1 MLNEELDF
9 AALSLLEKLLLEGS
23 KRRLD
28 VNILGVYV
36 CICVGEFV
44 GRLWLMLLLVEK
56 EREFGIKGRSNIE
69 MATLETSRGS
79 RREITI

>member
-1 MLNEELDF
+1 M
-9 AALSLLEKLLLEGS
+9 ALSRLEKLLLEGS

-36 CICVGEFV
+36 CICVGEFA

-56 EREFGIKGRSNIE
+56 ERESGIKGRSNIE
-69 MATLETSRGS
+69 MATLDMSRRS